1 MATSILSLF
10 ENPQDN
16 FQAQQQ
22 AFQQSLSRATDP
34 RSFVAAVGSNL
45 GGQLGSLAQSMFGQP
60 SNTQKA
66 QRIMQAVGTIA
77 DPLGQAEEAYKLFQQ
92 EGMAREAQI
101 TLQRIGELKKERQAE
116 EEALR
121 AKQKAEEE
129 ALRARGFD
137 MFMSSPETKLET
149 PEDYYAASRAAFQAG
164 DRQTGIAMRNAGK
177 AAAEKIA
184 QEAKNKAITDR
195 RLVAV
200 QKQSPDLPAE
210 VAQSVASDEELYKEW
225 GKTLFAAKE
234 KKNNVSYQDIDG
246 YTTMLVT
253 DQQGNLVNRV
263 PLGKAPEK
271 GTRVQVGL
279 DMKGQGK
286 YAETVGTE
294 VAKKDVALV
303 TNVETA
309 AKNLPKIN
317 QALDILQKGDPT
329 TGIGAE
335 LILNVNR
342 VRSQFLKDKKAGK
355 SVTDTQLLDAFLGSD
370 VFPMIDALGIG
381 ARGLDTPAEREFLR
395 NVFTGTIQMDKN
407 TLIKL
412 TELRKNIAERAV
424 KDYNDKLGSGYFTKY
439 EEALGRKL
447 QPVQLQTGGTTT
459 SKGTTFRIIEE

>member
-16 FQAQQQ
+16 FQSQQQ
-22 AFQQSLSRATDP
+22 AFQQNLSRATDP
-34 RSFVAAVGSNL
+34 RSFIATVGSNL
-45 GGQLGSLAQSMFGQP
+45 GAQLGGLAQNMFGQP

-66 QRIMQAVGTIA
+66 QRIMQAVGNIS

-101 TLQRIGELKKERQAE
+101 TLQRISELRKERQAE
-116 EEALR
+116 EET
-121 AKQKAEEE
+121 
-129 ALRARGFD
+129 LRARSFD
-137 MFMSSPETKLET
+137 KFMSSPETQLET
-149 PEDYYAASRAAFQAG
+149 PEDYYAASRAAFAAG

-177 AAAEKIA
+177 EAAKKIK
-184 QEAKNKAITDR
+184 EEEKNKAITAR

-200 QKQSPDLPAE
+200 QKQSPNLPVE
-210 VAQSVASDEELYKEW
+210 VAQSVAADADLYKEW
-225 GKTLFAAKE
+225 GKTIFEAKKE
-234 KKNNVSYQDIDG
+234 KNNVSYQDING
-246 YTTMLVT
+246 YTTLLVT
-253 DQQGNLVNRV
+253 DQMGTLLSQI

-279 DMKGQGK
+279 DMKGQGR
-286 YAETVGTE
+286 YAETVGAE

-317 QALDILQKGDPT
+317 QALDILKKGDPT

-335 LILNVNR
+335 LILNINR

-355 SVTDTQLLDAFLGSD
+355 SVTDTQVLDALLGSD

-412 TELRKNIAERAV
+412 TEIRKNIAERAV
-424 KDYNDKLGSGYFTKY
+424 KEYNDKLGSGYFKNY

-447 QPVQLQTGGTTT
+447 DPIQLQTGGTTT
-459 SKGTTFRIIEE
+459 SKGTNYKIIGE

>member
-22 AFQQSLSRATDP
+22 AFQQNLSRATDP
-34 RSFVAAVGSNL
+34 RSFIAAVGSNL
-45 GGQLGSLAQSMFGQP
+45 GGQLGGLAQNMFGQP

-66 QRIMQAVGTIA
+66 QRIMQAVGNIA

-101 TLQRIGELKKERQAE
+101 TLQRIGELRKERQAE
-116 EEALR
+116 EET
-121 AKQKAEEE
+121 
-129 ALRARGFD
+129 LRARSFD
-137 MFMSSPETKLET
+137 KFMSSPETQLET

-177 AAAEKIA
+177 AAAEKIK
-184 QEAKNKAITDR
+184 QEEKNKKTIDR
-195 RLVAV
+195 RLRGV
-200 QKQSPDLPAE
+200 QAQSPNLPAE
-210 VAQSVASDEELYKEW
+210 LAQSVAEDADLYKEW
-225 GKTLFAAKE
+225 SKTIFDAKKE
-234 KKNNVSYQDIDG
+234 KNNVSYQDING
-246 YTTMLVT
+246 NTELLVT
-253 DQQGNLVNRV
+253 DSQGNLVNRV
-263 PLGKAPEK
+263 VLGKAPEK

-279 DMKGQGK
+279 DMKGQGE
-286 YAETVGTE
+286 YAKTVGTE

-317 QALDILQKGDPT
+317 QALDILKKGDPT

-395 NVFTGTIQMDKN
+395 NVFTGTIQMDKD

-447 QPVQLQTGGTTT
+447 DPVQLQTGGTTT
-459 SKGTTFRIIEE
+459 SKGTNYKIIEE

>member
-1 MATSILSLF
+1 MAQSIYKLF
-10 ENPQDN
+10 DYQAPENIRAAYLDN
-16 FQAQQQ
+16 ILVSPDRMAGMD
-22 AFQQSLSRATDP
+22 LY
-34 RSFVAAVGSNL
+34 
-45 GGQLGSLAQSMFGQP
+45 GQLAATGTNVGGLLGSTLGRMAGYVP
-60 SNTQKA
+60 AGEAKA
-66 QRIMQAVGTIA
+66 QAIDQIMGAASKVSS
-77 DPLGQAEEAYKLFQQ
+77 DPLGQAQAAYELFQKN
-92 EGMAREAQI
+92 GMAKEAEI
-101 TLQRIGELKKERQAE
+101 ALERVTELKDKQQA
-116 EEALR
+116 
-121 AKQKAEEE
+121 QSFNVFMGAE
-129 ALRARGFD
+129 GTQFN
-137 MFMSSPETKLET
+137 T
-149 PEDYYAASRAAFQAG
+149 PEDYYKASKMAFASG
-164 DRQTGIAMRNAGK
+164 DQQSGIAMMTKGQSLAKEIADKEKNA
-177 AAAEKIA
+177 AVTA
-184 QEAKNKAITDR
+184 R
-195 RLVAV
+195 RLRAV
-200 QKQSPDLPAE
+200 QTQSPDLPAE
-210 VAQSVASDEELYKEW
+210 VAQSVAADEELYKEW

-246 YTTMLVT
+246 FTTLLVT

-286 YAETVGTE
+286 YAETVGSE

-335 LILNVNR
+335 LLLNVNR

-395 NVFTGTIQMDKN
+395 NVFTGTIQMDKD
-407 TLIKL
+407 TLVKL

>member
-1 MATSILSLF
+1 MAESIYKLF
-10 ENPQDN
+10 DYQAPENIRAAYLDN
-16 FQAQQQ
+16 ILVSPDRMAGMD
-22 AFQQSLSRATDP
+22 LY
-34 RSFVAAVGSNL
+34 
-45 GGQLGSLAQSMFGQP
+45 GQLAATGTNVGGLLGSTLGRMAGYVP
-60 SNTQKA
+60 AGEAKA
-66 QRIMQAVGTIA
+66 QAIDQIMGAA
-77 DPLGQAEEAYKLFQQ
+77 SKASSDPLGQAQAAYELFQKN
-92 EGMAREAQI
+92 GMAKEAEI
-101 TLQRIGELKKERQAE
+101 ALERVTELKDKQQA
-116 EEALR
+116 
-121 AKQKAEEE
+121 QSFNVFMGAE
-129 ALRARGFD
+129 GTQFN
-137 MFMSSPETKLET
+137 T
-149 PEDYYAASRAAFQAG
+149 PEDYYKASKMAFASG
-164 DRQTGIAMRNAGK
+164 DQQSGIAMMTKGQALAKEITDKEKNA
-177 AAAEKIA
+177 
-184 QEAKNKAITDR
+184 AITAR
-195 RLVAV
+195 RLRAV
-200 QKQSPDLPAE
+200 QAQSPDLPAE
-210 VAQSVASDEELYKEW
+210 VAQSVAADEELYKEW

-246 YTTMLVT
+246 FTTLLVT

-279 DMKGQGK
+279 DMKGQGE
-286 YAETVGTE
+286 YAKTVGTE

-395 NVFTGTIQMDKN
+395 NVFTGTIQMDKD
-407 TLIKL
+407 TLVKL

>member
-1 MATSILSLF
+1 MAQNISGLF
-10 ENPQDN
+10 NYDSPETIQTNYLN
-16 FQAQQQ
+16 TLA
-22 AFQQSLSRATDP
+22 ARRP
-34 RSFVAAVGSNL
+34 RGGGDLYSQLANAGGNIGGLLGYAL
-45 GGQLGSLAQSMFGQP
+45 GGLAGYKPAGMEKAEMIDQIMAEAAKGSSPLAQATRAYELFS
-60 SNTQKA
+60 A
-66 QRIMQAVGTIA
+66 Q
-77 DPLGQAEEAYKLFQQ
+77 
-92 EGMAREAQI
+92 GMGREAQI
-101 TLQRIGELKKERQAE
+101 AMERLDELKKEQQA
-116 EEALR
+116 
-121 AKQKAEEE
+121 QGFNVFMGAE
-129 ALRARGFD
+129 GTQFN
-137 MFMSSPETKLET
+137 T
-149 PEDYYAASRAAFQAG
+149 PEDYYKAAKMAFAAG
-164 DRQTGIAMRNAGK
+164 DQKSGISMMTAGQALAK
-177 AAAEKIA
+177 ENEQKEKDKKTI
-184 QEAKNKAITDR
+184 DR
-195 RLVAV
+195 RLRGV
-200 QKQSPDLPAE
+200 QAQSPNLPAE
-210 VAQSVASDEELYKEW
+210 LAQSVAEDADLYKEW
-225 GKTLFAAKE
+225 SKTIFDAKKE
-234 KKNNVSYQDIDG
+234 KNNVSYQDING
-246 YTTMLVT
+246 NTELLVT
-253 DQQGNLVNRV
+253 DPQGNLVRRV
-263 PLGKAPEK
+263 VLGKAPEK
-271 GTRVQVGL
+271 GTRVEVGL
-279 DMKGQGK
+279 DMRGQGK

-355 SVTDTQLLDAFLGSD
+355 SVTDTQVLDALLGSD

-407 TLIKL
+407 TLVKL
-412 TELRKNIAERAV
+412 TEIRKNIAERAV

>member
-16 FQAQQQ
+16 FQSQQQ
-22 AFQQSLSRATDP
+22 AFQQNLSRATDP
-34 RSFVAAVGSNL
+34 RSFIAAVGSNL
-45 GGQLGSLAQSMFGQP
+45 GGQLGGLAQNMFGQP

-66 QRIMQAVGTIA
+66 QRIMQAVGNIS

-116 EEALR
+116 EET
-121 AKQKAEEE
+121 
-129 ALRARGFD
+129 LRARSFD
-137 MFMSSPETKLET
+137 KFMSSPETQLET
-149 PEDYYAASRAAFQAG
+149 PEDYFAASRAAFQAG

-177 AAAEKIA
+177 AAAEKIK

-200 QKQSPDLPAE
+200 QKQSPNLPVE
-210 VAQSVASDEELYKEW
+210 VAQSVAADEELYKEW
-225 GKTLFAAKE
+225 GKTLFAAKKE
-234 KKNNVSYQDIDG
+234 KNNVSYQDING
-246 YTTMLVT
+246 YTTLLVT
-253 DQQGNLVNRV
+253 DQMGTLLSQI

-317 QALDILQKGDPT
+317 QALDILKKGDPT

-335 LILNVNR
+335 LVLNINR

-355 SVTDTQLLDAFLGSD
+355 SVTDTQVLDALLGSD

-412 TELRKNIAERAV
+412 TEIRKNIAERAV

-447 QPVQLQTGGTTT
+447 DPVQLQTGGTTT

>member
-1 MATSILSLF
+1 MAESIYKLF
-10 ENPQDN
+10 DYQAPENIRAAYLDN
-16 FQAQQQ
+16 ILVSPDRMAGMD
-22 AFQQSLSRATDP
+22 LY
-34 RSFVAAVGSNL
+34 
-45 GGQLGSLAQSMFGQP
+45 GQLAATGTNVGGLLGSTLGRMAGYVP
-60 SNTQKA
+60 AGEAKA
-66 QRIMQAVGTIA
+66 QAIDQIMGAASKVSS
-77 DPLGQAEEAYKLFQQ
+77 DPLGQAQAAYELFQKN
-92 EGMAREAQI
+92 GMAKEAEI
-101 TLQRIGELKKERQAE
+101 ALERVTELKDKQQA
-116 EEALR
+116 
-121 AKQKAEEE
+121 QSFNVFMGAE
-129 ALRARGFD
+129 GTQFN
-137 MFMSSPETKLET
+137 T
-149 PEDYYAASRAAFQAG
+149 PEDYYKASKKAFAAG
-164 DRQTGIAMRNAGK
+164 DQQSGIAMMTKGQSLAKEIADKEKNA
-177 AAAEKIA
+177 AVTA
-184 QEAKNKAITDR
+184 R
-195 RLVAV
+195 RLRAV
-200 QKQSPDLPAE
+200 QAQSPDLPAE
-210 VAQSVASDEELYKEW
+210 VAQSVAADEELYKEW

-246 YTTMLVT
+246 FTTLLVT

-279 DMKGQGK
+279 DMKGQGE
-286 YAETVGTE
+286 YAKTVGTE

-395 NVFTGTIQMDKN
+395 NVFTGTIQMDKS
-407 TLIKL
+407 TLVKL
-412 TELRKNIAERAV
+412 TEIRKNIAERAV